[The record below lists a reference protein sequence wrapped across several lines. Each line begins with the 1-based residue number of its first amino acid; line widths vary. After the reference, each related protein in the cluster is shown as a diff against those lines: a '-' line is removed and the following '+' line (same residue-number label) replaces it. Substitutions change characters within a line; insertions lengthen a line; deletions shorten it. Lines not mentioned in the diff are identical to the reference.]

1 MHLRHRHSHR
11 NTLPLP
17 HTHTRSHLH
26 LRGCIKHEANE
37 KRKCQPGG
45 ERFSRS
51 LWTTPEVSA
60 ENEGKPNPPQR
71 TTICGCILSP
81 SAFITHAKNAPRS
94 VFWTPRELA
103 GWGWTIGGGISGDC
117 LKFMTCLVHMPHNV
131 AYIWA
136 VGGMAAGIL
145 QLPLFA
151 VFAAVITA
159 PVAGVVGIVS
169 K

>member
-1 MHLRHRHSHR
+1 
-11 NTLPLP
+11 
-17 HTHTRSHLH
+17 
-26 LRGCIKHEANE
+26 
-37 KRKCQPGG
+37 
-45 ERFSRS
+45 
-51 LWTTPEVSA
+51 
-60 ENEGKPNPPQR
+60 
-71 TTICGCILSP
+71 
-81 SAFITHAKNAPRS
+81 
-94 VFWTPRELA
+94 
-103 GWGWTIGGGISGDC
+103 
-117 LKFMTCLVHMPHNV
+117 MPHNV